1 MSINNAILRIL
12 SSMHFHH
19 FQGTMSA
26 LLAIVC
32 LLLILTMEEAQVA
45 TALLG
50 QLEAL
55 VNLLEASLQKLLE
68 NQIFLDICHQ
78 IYWHIP
84 LKIYKIKIMRWW
96 ELKMKNSSRFR
107 ERLNRQKV
115 IAFRKEIKIFKATSV
130 SFEKIRFTCKP
141 SKEKIVFK
149 L

>member
-1 MSINNAILRIL
+1 
-12 SSMHFHH
+12 
-19 FQGTMSA
+19 MSA

-78 IYWHIP
+78 IY
-84 LKIYKIKIMRWW
+84 
-96 ELKMKNSSRFR
+96 
-107 ERLNRQKV
+107 
-115 IAFRKEIKIFKATSV
+115 
-130 SFEKIRFTCKP
+130 
-141 SKEKIVFK
+141 
-149 L
+149 